1 MSVWSGVLDSCPG
14 LLCCV
19 INLRGKLLYAS
30 HGYKAVASRVL
41 GHRCTEGSNYPPLI
55 TELDQALHE
64 VLMAACLGDTNGI
77 EISENDKIWEFTAS
91 PLRINTN
98 KIEGVVV
105 KVSSENVNHPDK
117 NLAPVVESNP
127 EILNSVPFRAC
138 VVNSNG
144 EILAVN
150 KFLAASCENEL
161 PGKNIIEL
169 VKLDANSSLMK
180 VISDRVGCV
189 ECNMPDIYV
198 SKNFYDDDLRIYFD
212 EEYTPQPP
220 EQEDS
225 QLQIIK
231 LHASPIKWKD
241 EEHVMLTF
249 EDVTEFRQTHDQ
261 LQRLLTFDASTGILN
276 RRGIEHMILREFS
289 PAIRNTEQLSLIM
302 INIDNFKALNETRG
316 YLVGTRIIRSFVSS
330 MERFLASHTRYNL
343 ARWAGDEFLILV
355 HCSGAAAVVLAD
367 GIREQA
373 NGIAI
378 SAGVADLSKGSY
390 AGVNDFIA
398 AAYDA
403 MVEAKLSDKNKTVL
417 AEN

>member
-30 HGYKAVASRVL
+30 HGYKAVASRLL

-55 TELDQALHE
+55 TEFDQVLHE
-64 VLMAACLGDTNGI
+64 ILTAACLGDTNSF
-77 EISENDKIWEFTAS
+77 EISERDKIWEFTAA
-91 PLRINTN
+91 PLKLETR
-98 KIEGVVV
+98 KIEGVVI
-105 KVSSENVNHPDK
+105 KVSSENVSPSK
-117 NLAPVVESNP
+117 NLPPVVESNP

-150 KFLAASCENEL
+150 KFLAASCEYEL

-169 VKLDANSSLMK
+169 VKLDANSSLLK
-180 VISDRVGCV
+180 VISDRVGNV
-189 ECNMPDIYV
+189 ECNIPDISV
-198 SKNFYDDDLRIYFD
+198 SQSFYDNNISIYFD
-212 EEYTPQPP
+212 EEYTQENPAP
-220 EQEDS
+220 EDS
-225 QLQIIK
+225 HAQIIK
-231 LHASPIKWKD
+231 LHASPIKWKAED
-241 EEHVMLTF
+241 HVMLTF

-261 LQRLLTFDASTGILN
+261 LLRLLTFDASTGILN
-276 RRGIEHMILREFS
+276 RRGIEHMILHEFS

-316 YLVGTRIIRSFVSS
+316 YAVGTRIIRSFVSS
-330 MERFLASHTRYNL
+330 MDNFLSSHTRYNL
-343 ARWAGDEFLILV
+343 ARWSGDEFLILV
-355 HCSGAAAVVLAD
+355 HCSGAAAVVLAN
-367 GIREQA
+367 GIRERA

-403 MVEAKLSDKNKTVL
+403 MVEAKLSGKSTTVL